1 MQGRTSYTTLSAV
14 VGISPKDPAHR
25 PQSPAPLLGPGPWSR
40 FHGHRAHGPQRPA
53 PHQACMGCCHP
64 PQPWCTGTRGLHPL
78 VCQHASLCKLD
89 PDSRGAVLQSDS
101 TMEVE
106 NGHAAAAGT
115 ENGAA
120 AAAPAPEPPA
130 EVLPEV
136 EAYAYLL
143 ALMYLLDR
151 KQAEEVRG
159 LFQ

>member
-1 MQGRTSYTTLSAV
+1 M
-14 VGISPKDPAHR
+14 
-25 PQSPAPLLGPGPWSR
+25 
-40 FHGHRAHGPQRPA
+40 
-53 PHQACMGCCHP
+53 
-64 PQPWCTGTRGLHPL
+64 
-78 VCQHASLCKLD
+78 
-89 PDSRGAVLQSDS
+89 QSDS